1 MNIYEHDM
9 YCFYI
14 AFIMSY
20 HVLSCFIIIF
30 PLLAITLGS
39 HMPRDQ
45 AWLAAGQAISGHE
58 QLQALQRE
66 NAEMDSHLDY
76 GIPSN
81 IMVISPL
88 IIHVKSISHD
98 IPMIPLLLVVRMKS

>member
-9 YCFYI
+9 YCFY
-14 AFIMSY
+14 

-30 PLLAITLGS
+30 PRLAITFGS